1 MPSDLEKPTITYPC
15 LWDYRVIMTTKD
27 ESALKEL
34 LETYQ
39 RPFKLELKN
48 TSRNAKFYSLN
59 VAVEVSNELARKELL
74 ETYQRPFKLELKN
87 TSKNAKFYSF
97 NVSVEVSNELER
109 NEVFQKISQLDK
121 VVQTL

>member
-1 MPSDLEKPTITYPC
+1 MPSDSKKPTIIYPC

-27 ESALKEL
+27 TSALKEL

-39 RPFKLELKN
+39 RSFKLE
-48 TSRNAKFYSLN
+48 F
-59 VAVEVSNELARKELL
+59 
-74 ETYQRPFKLELKN
+74 KN

-97 NVSVEVSNELER
+97 NVSVEVSNEEER
-109 NEVFQKISQLDK
+109 NEIFQKISQLDK

>member
-1 MPSDLEKPTITYPC
+1 MPSDSEKTTIIYPC

-27 ESALKEL
+27 
-34 LETYQ
+34 
-39 RPFKLELKN
+39 
-48 TSRNAKFYSLN
+48 TSVL
-59 VAVEVSNELARKELL
+59 KELL

-97 NVSVEVSNELER
+97 NVSMEVLNEAER
-109 NEVFQKISQLDK
+109 NEIFQKISQLDG

>member
-1 MPSDLEKPTITYPC
+1 MPSDSKKPTIIYPC

-27 ESALKEL
+27 
-34 LETYQ
+34 
-39 RPFKLELKN
+39 
-48 TSRNAKFYSLN
+48 TSML
-59 VAVEVSNELARKELL
+59 KELL

-97 NVSVEVSNELER
+97 NVSMEVSNEAER
-109 NEVFQKISQLDK
+109 NEIFQRISQVDG

>member
-1 MPSDLEKPTITYPC
+1 MPSDLKKPTIIYPC

-27 ESALKEL
+27 TSMLKEL

-39 RPFKLELKN
+39 RPFKLE
-48 TSRNAKFYSLN
+48 F
-59 VAVEVSNELARKELL
+59 
-74 ETYQRPFKLELKN
+74 KN

-97 NVSVEVSNELER
+97 NVSMEVSNEAER
-109 NEVFQKISQLDK
+109 NEIFQRISQLDG

>member
-1 MPSDLEKPTITYPC
+1 MPSDSKKPTIIYPC

-27 ESALKEL
+27 TSVLKEL

-48 TSRNAKFYSLN
+48 TSKS
-59 VAVEVSNELARKELL
+59 
-74 ETYQRPFKLELKN
+74 
-87 TSKNAKFYSF
+87 AKFYSF
-97 NVSVEVSNELER
+97 NVSMEVSNEAER
-109 NEVFQKISQLDK
+109 NEIFQKISQLDG